1 MCNDVHYN
9 VSNNNNKKKK
19 SIAKNLNI
27 ASFINVLSFTCL
39 LCFSFCR
46 PRSRV
51 VCGKTHQ
58 YANDAINLLLGL
70 EEVVL
75 KLKARVCI

>member
-1 MCNDVHYN
+1 MC
-9 VSNNNNKKKK
+9 
-19 SIAKNLNI
+19 
-27 ASFINVLSFTCL
+27 AS
-39 LCFSFCR
+39 
-46 PRSRV
+46 
-51 VCGKTHQ
+51 CGKIHQ